1 MKLEFISAHLKERL
15 QRYHGETLSM
25 GPYDTANFLLLCG
38 EILLKYI
45 DYSNKQIEP
54 DSQAIISKTDLNKID
69 DLFRELGNNFFPMAH
84 TNDPLR
90 NLKIVNARQYEDLNA
105 RVEYLIINF
114 SEHYEN
120 NMATSIEMKEREVRL
135 NRELIAELRNLRT
148 EIRDILNP

>member
-15 QRYHGETLSM
+15 QRYGRETLSM
-25 GPYDTANFLLLCG
+25 DPYDTANFLLLCG

-135 NRELIAELRNLRT
+135 NRDLIAQLRNLRT